1 MTVIGIVVRP
11 IENRPGP
18 TQNHC
23 VSALQL
29 DDVDHDLLA
38 LLQRDASRTL
48 RDLGED
54 VGLSPSAV
62 LRRVQRYRSAGLL
75 SHNVAVLDPRHVPE
89 VILAVC
95 MVTIED
101 DTPEEGRRYR
111 EQLLAVPEV
120 QQAYEVSGDY
130 DYVVVLACV
139 GMRRENEVAKRLFQ
153 QDPNVKRY
161 TTLFVLDPVRTGF
174 TLPTRGPSAGP
185 DVTDATD

>member
-1 MTVIGIVVRP
+1 M
-11 IENRPGP
+11 
-18 TQNHC
+18 
-23 VSALQL
+23 SDLML

-48 RDLGED
+48 RDLGDE

-89 VILAVC
+89 VILSVC
-95 MVTIED
+95 LVTIED

-111 EQLLAVPEV
+111 ARLLEAPEV

-139 GMRRENEVAKRLFQ
+139 GMRHENEVAKRLFQ

-161 TTLFVLDPVRTGF
+161 TTLFVLDPVRTGVAV
-174 TLPTRGPSAGP
+174 PTREPARGRVPAGE
-185 DVTDATD
+185 VRGATD

>member
-1 MTVIGIVVRP
+1 MSDLR
-11 IENRPGP
+11 
-18 TQNHC
+18 
-23 VSALQL
+23 L
-29 DDVDHDLLA
+29 DDLDHDLLA

-48 RDLGED
+48 RDLGDE

-62 LRRVQRYRSAGLL
+62 LRRVQRYRCAGLL

-95 MVTIED
+95 LVTIED

-111 EQLLAVPEV
+111 ERLLEVPEV

-161 TTLFVLDPVRTGF
+161 TTLFVLDPVRTGSA
-174 TLPTRGPSAGP
+174 LPTRGPDGVGG
-185 DVTDATD
+185 VTGATD

>member
-1 MTVIGIVVRP
+1 M
-11 IENRPGP
+11 
-18 TQNHC
+18 
-23 VSALQL
+23 L

-48 RDLGED
+48 RDLGDE

-89 VILAVC
+89 VILSVC
-95 MVTIED
+95 LVTIED

-111 EQLLAVPEV
+111 ARLLEAPEV

-139 GMRRENEVAKRLFQ
+139 GMRHENEVAKRLFQ

-161 TTLFVLDPVRTGF
+161 TTLFVLDPVRTGVAV
-174 TLPTRGPSAGP
+174 PTREPARGRAPAGE
-185 DVTDATD
+185 VRGATD